1 MQDLI
6 KNKTLERAKNKM
18 LAKKIYKIWAP
29 VGAKWVDWVR
39 PVPFIGINEKMETFE
54 TGEFKNHLASYI
66 QALNTYQNNMK
77 NEVSSKE
84 FNLKTNNINSV
95 AIIID
100 LPGIDSIKEGL
111 AVAQMGF
118 RPIPIYNGTEEQLG
132 AMPTVDNSSIKI
144 GLLKGALELKKIKLD
159 KDAPPAFLLDSN
171 RTNRYKMTEAVFDNS
186 WDVYAQDMPSAEYF
200 LSNKINKIIVIG
212 KKLQKDLQKILYG
225 FQRNGIKIFFSSEYG
240 ELKEI
245 KIKKPKVEKDD
256 F

>member
-1 MQDLI
+1 
-6 KNKTLERAKNKM
+6 M
-18 LAKKIYKIWAP
+18 LAKEIYKIWAP

-39 PVPFIGINEKMETFE
+39 PAPFIGINEKLETFE
-54 TGEFKNHLASYI
+54 TGEFKTHLASYI
-66 QALNTYQNNMK
+66 SILNTYQNNMK
-77 NEVSSKE
+77 NGVSSKE

-171 RTNRYKMTEAVFDNS
+171 RTNRYKMNESVFDNS

-200 LSNKINKIIVIG
+200 LNNGINKIIIIA
-212 KKLQKDLQKILYG
+212 KKLNKDLQKILYNY
-225 FQRNGIKIFFSSEYG
+225 QNKKIEIYLASEYDNI
-240 ELKEI
+240 K
-245 KIKKPKVEKDD
+245 KIKVKKGRKIDDD